1 MLKFEV
7 SLRGGDGKIDMDK
20 VRKVHKE
27 SDATIA
33 QRTLDGADISPLVL
47 VCQQYMTPHVG
58 EYTDRDICRQA
69 AIRNALVS
77 GKLADVCAFHQI
89 YCMGDRTGDA
99 ESEVIDTRGAAING
113 PAMFYFHNAHDEPET
128 AKANMRIAQLN
139 NVTPTAT
146 GGAGHSRS
154 QYPPPVT
161 IPTSNVFANRRL
173 ARSDHNNQESSEM
186 IVHAGGAMP
195 VLSNDSGQW
204 VDTTEL
210 EKFLDTMK
218 KQIAEEFERLRNEA
232 LAQKAQI
239 DALAPGGSVGPT
251 DLKELSK
258 KLRKNI
264 KKVAQKM
271 DEELDWMRRTF
282 AEVRAKRNPHEVYVP
297 RREDGRAR
305 KHGTLAK
312 AAGFGDSDDD
322 D

>member
-1 MLKFEV
+1 
-7 SLRGGDGKIDMDK
+7 
-20 VRKVHKE
+20 
-27 SDATIA
+27 
-33 QRTLDGADISPLVL
+33 
-47 VCQQYMTPHVG
+47 
-58 EYTDRDICRQA
+58 
-69 AIRNALVS
+69 
-77 GKLADVCAFHQI
+77 
-89 YCMGDRTGDA
+89 
-99 ESEVIDTRGAAING
+99 
-113 PAMFYFHNAHDEPET
+113 
-128 AKANMRIAQLN
+128 
-139 NVTPTAT
+139 
-146 GGAGHSRS
+146 
-154 QYPPPVT
+154 
-161 IPTSNVFANRRL
+161 
-173 ARSDHNNQESSEM
+173 M

-218 KQIAEEFERLRNEA
+218 KQIAEEFEKLRNEA

-239 DALAPGGSVGPT
+239 DALVSRPDAPGGSVGPT

-264 KKVAQKM
+264 KKVALKM
-271 DEELDWMRRTF
+271 DEELEWLRRTF